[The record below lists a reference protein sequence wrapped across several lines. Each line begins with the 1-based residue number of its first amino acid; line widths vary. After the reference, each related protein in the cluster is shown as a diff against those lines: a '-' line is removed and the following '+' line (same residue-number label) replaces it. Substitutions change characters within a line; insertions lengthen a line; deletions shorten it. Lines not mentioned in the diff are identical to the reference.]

1 MVFDEEGTLNPPWL
15 SESVFCCSVNIVW
28 YRYVVYNSVGSAVF
42 DLIYL
47 ELCIYLSVLGGQQ
60 LFNFGTHCTPTPV
73 RAPASGPILLPLSC
87 I

>member
-28 YRYVVYNSVGSAVF
+28 YFVVYNSVGRAVF

-47 ELCIYLSVLGGQQ
+47 ELCIY
-60 LFNFGTHCTPTPV
+60 
-73 RAPASGPILLPLSC
+73 
-87 I
+87 